1 MNWFFKLLLMLFML
15 LAVVCLALFDVNA
28 RAAPDEATT
37 LREKDNEISALTDFA
52 TEIIC
57 IYEFQRCS
65 ALLTYTQ
72 ASYDENYLDA
82 EIYMIGACTP
92 HGTLT
97 SHGPFRAGGDGA
109 GDRPSGL

>member
-57 IYEFQRCS
+57 MDFRRFDG
-65 ALLTYTQ
+65 LLTYTQ
-72 ASYDENYLDA
+72 VSLELNDDLDA
-82 EIYMIGACTP
+82 EIYLIGACTP